1 MKSVSRAR
9 WIAPVTLLWL
19 SFAPATAWAGN
30 SEEVNAG
37 LSTIDSDPLVQSEGS
52 GFNFTVIPQ
61 AITFS
66 LKLKLKLKENLMAGI
81 GLFNSSI
88 RREFLSEQVTSGH
101 SQNKEN
107 KAPLRATRQRDRWEP
122 TPQIE
127 IRSEKEQRAFE
138 RAEAGRGLL
147 RRSRSG
153 LRVAMPAISVLWRT
167 APQDAETARMG
178 GLRDRTEM
186 RLSLASGVF

>member
-9 WIAPVTLLWL
+9 WIAQVTLLWL

-37 LSTIDSDPLVQSEGS
+37 LLTIDSDPLVQSEGS

-66 LKLKLKLKENLMAGI
+66 LKLKENLMAGI

-101 SQNKEN
+101 SQNK
-107 KAPLRATRQRDRWEP
+107 APLRATRQQDRWEP